1 MNDPQ
6 QRTVNVGS
14 SSGLAP
20 STQLIADFKA
30 GMQRLAA
37 APCVLTTIHQGVRRG
52 LTATAVCSLTADP
65 PTLIACI
72 NESAEAFAAMEQAGR
87 LCVNVLTAEQVDIA
101 RRFSGAMGHKGEAR
115 FEQAQW
121 FELKTGAPALA
132 GAMAVFDCSIVQ
144 RTRWST
150 HSAFICQ
157 VEAVQVGEVA
167 TPLLYAN
174 REFLRA
180 GPLG

>member
-87 LCVNVLTAEQVDIA
+87 LCVNVLKIFPILCGTSLRWPQKKVCQINRSIA
-101 RRFSGAMGHKGEAR
+101 PPWSG
-115 FEQAQW
+115 
-121 FELKTGAPALA
+121 
-132 GAMAVFDCSIVQ
+132 
-144 RTRWST
+144 
-150 HSAFICQ
+150 
-157 VEAVQVGEVA
+157 
-167 TPLLYAN
+167 
-174 REFLRA
+174 
-180 GPLG
+180 